1 MKRLHRAG
9 RRLLVAGVI
18 TAAAGGTFVVTSLST
33 AGASA
38 RSSAA
43 ASTPIEPAVPRITAA
58 VAGELDAVAR
68 QTATASGD
76 AKPTSM
82 QAVATSESTAVTVA
96 TPGDSVPGS
105 ASETVYLVVMKGD
118 FTLGDAPVPPGTSAP
133 TGHYLTFTVATG
145 SLRILDLGLSN
156 SAPSAALK
164 SIGTVTTLPG

>member
-1 MKRLHRAG
+1 MKRRHRAG
-9 RRLLVAGVI
+9 RRLLIAGAI
-18 TAAAGGTFVVTSLST
+18 TAAAGGTFAVTSLST

-43 ASTPIEPAVPRITAA
+43 ASTPIKAVPRITAA

-82 QAVATSESTAVTVA
+82 QAVATSESVAVTVA
-96 TPGDSVPGS
+96 TPGDSVPGG
-105 ASETVYLVVMKGD
+105 AGETVYLVVMKGD
-118 FTLGDAPVPPGTSAP
+118 FTLGDAPVPPGASAP

-156 SAPSAALK
+156 SAPSAAFQ
-164 SIGTVTTLPG
+164 SIGAVTTLPG